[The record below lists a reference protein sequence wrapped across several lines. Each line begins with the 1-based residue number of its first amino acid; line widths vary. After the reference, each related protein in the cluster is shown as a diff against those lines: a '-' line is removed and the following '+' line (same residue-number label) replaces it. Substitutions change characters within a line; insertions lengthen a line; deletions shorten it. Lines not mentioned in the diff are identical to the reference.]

1 MHPLTRQP
9 TLDSVFSWWS
19 DRNPVGPNINLH
31 AAAKPLMRLLY
42 HRDALAFIR
51 AQLGTPLSKETME
64 IYSSYLA
71 YNYVSSSTKSA
82 ILVQLRTRV
91 ESEDEARAVTDS
103 LGLHLIGDL
112 LGSPDAEVR
121 RAMCWILEGLAHH
134 QTTTRAAMEYLVSL
148 LSENLKT
155 IESAAETLYRICGSF
170 QGAQAAVDANVLE
183 YVAKLLESLN
193 EEVRKWTCN
202 MLEELARHEITTRAT
217 VGYLVSLLRD
227 GNLEVI
233 ESAAETLYRIAT
245 SPQGA
250 QAAVDADVLECVA
263 KLAEPA
269 NEKVRKWTYYML
281 GELVRHET
289 TTGGNLKVIEIAVQT
304 LYRISGS
311 FEGAQAAVNANVLEC
326 VAKLLESPNEEVHKR
341 TRHMLEELVRPETT
355 AREAVE
361 YLVSLLNSGNLKTIE
376 SAAETLYRICGSFQ
390 GAQAAVDANVLEYV
404 AKLLGSPNEEVRKWT
419 CDMLETLARHE
430 ITTRVTVGYLVP
442 LLHGGN
448 LKVIEIAAATLY
460 RISGSSRYAQEAV
473 DANVSESAA
482 KLLESPNEEVR
493 KWTKS
498 QLSVLEPGVDLYSGG
513 KFRVIESTAETL
525 YRIATSPQGAQA
537 AVEANVLECVAKLL
551 ESPNEIQKWTWY
563 MLEELARHETTTRPA
578 TGYLV
583 SLLRD
588 GNVRVIESA
597 AQTLYRISRSFR
609 GAQVAVDANVLECV
623 AKLLESP
630 NEEVR
635 KWTCGGNIKVI
646 ETTAKTLYRMSG
658 SFRGAQAAVDA
669 NVLECVANLLESLN
683 DEVRKHTWYMLGELA
698 RHETT
703 TKGAMGYLVSLLSSG
718 NLKNIES
725 AAQTLYRVT
734 TSPEGAKAALD
745 AKVLECVAKLLES
758 PNDEVRKWTWYMLGE
773 LARHETTTK
782 ATIGYLVSLLSG
794 NLKNI
799 ESAAQ
804 TLYRISRLFRGTQA
818 AVDANVLEC
827 VAKLLE
833 SPNERVQKGTCD
845 MLGELARHEVTAPA
859 VLGVNSCPPL
869 VSLLRGGN
877 IGIVWRVAHTLY
889 RIATSS
895 SPTYGEGSRTTSFNF
910 KKGKMLN
917 DQSSKITTSWHRDSS
932 DATDTTHGESSA
944 QRNERPQDYL
954 QLLKINRMYS
964 SLFEGFSLLH
974 FTNAVISC
982 SKLFALDWTVR
993 FKKNNLTVEWRFG
1006 HLDGFSGA
1014 LEQVTSFAS
1023 SRSSG

>member
-31 AAAKPLMRLLY
+31 AAAKPLM
-42 HRDALAFIR
+42 
-51 AQLGTPLSKETME
+51 S
-64 IYSSYLA
+64 

-82 ILVQLRTRV
+82 ILVELRTRV

-103 LGLHLIGDL
+103 LGLHLIGEL

-134 QTTTRAAMEYLVSL
+134 ETTTRAAMEYLVSL

-193 EEVRKWTCN
+193 EEVRKWMCN

-281 GELVRHET
+281 EEL
-289 TTGGNLKVIEIAVQT
+289 T

-311 FEGAQAAVNANVLEC
+311 FGGAQAAVNANVLEC
-326 VAKLLESPNEEVHKR
+326 AAKLLESPNEEVQKR
-341 TRHMLEELVRPETT
+341 TWHVLEELVCPETT
-355 AREAVE
+355 ARAAVE

-419 CDMLETLARHE
+419 CDMLEELARHE

-493 KWTKS
+493 KWTCDI
-498 QLSVLEPGVDLYSGG
+498 LEDLARHETTSPAVGYLISLLHGG

-583 SLLRD
+583 SLLRG
-588 GNVRVIESA
+588 GNVKVIESA
-597 AQTLYRISRSFR
+597 AQTLYRITRSFR

-646 ETTAKTLYRMSG
+646 ESTAKTLYRMSG

-669 NVLECVANLLESLN
+669 NVLECVAKLLESPN
-683 DEVRKHTWYMLGELA
+683 DEVRKYTWYMLGELA

-782 ATIGYLVSLLSG
+782 ATMGYLVSLLSG

-804 TLYRISRLFRGTQA
+804 TF
-818 AVDANVLEC
+818 
-827 VAKLLE
+827 
-833 SPNERVQKGTCD
+833 
-845 MLGELARHEVTAPA
+845 
-859 VLGVNSCPPL
+859 
-869 VSLLRGGN
+869 GGN

-932 DATDTTHGESSA
+932 DATDTTHGESTTQMS
-944 QRNERPQDYL
+944 
-954 QLLKINRMYS
+954 
-964 SLFEGFSLLH
+964 
-974 FTNAVISC
+974 
-982 SKLFALDWTVR
+982 VR
-993 FKKNNLTVEWRFG
+993 RTTFNY
-1006 HLDGFSGA
+1006 
-1014 LEQVTSFAS
+1014 
-1023 SRSSG
+1023 